1 MQYRFKAQKVR
12 FAVNRGLLEQSQK
25 GEAVVDDREL
35 SEVNQDRVT
44 VYNDDELRRI
54 RTEAGAGNDYYSD

>member
-12 FAVNRGLLEQSQK
+12 FAVNRGSLEQSQK

-44 VYNDDELRRI
+44 VYNDDEL
-54 RTEAGAGNDYYSD
+54 